1 MEKRGK
7 KGRPDDPARVTSS
20 AFLSLLSLSFAELRK
35 DIDQLLG
42 ADWPEPARR
51 RAHELATTLWEACR
65 RQGLDEIAGQ
75 ARALASLAGLS
86 HEKAAPLRPAL
97 REKFDELLRTS
108 QALVSKLARCRTG

>member
-1 MEKRGK
+1 MQVRGK
-7 KGRPDDPARVTSS
+7 EGRGDDRPLVTSS

-65 RQGLDEIAGQ
+65 RQGLDEIALQ
-75 ARALASLAGLS
+75 AREMASLTGLS
-86 HEKAAPLRPAL
+86 HEKAAPLRAAL
-97 REKFDELLRTS
+97 REKFDELLRTA